1 MMHTAF
7 PNFTEEKRY
16 RLDTSVEA
24 KPLNQ
29 EEEYLC
35 DLGAA
40 ALLMPA
46 SLLQEYRLTRDG
58 LAGVQ
63 EGGRRSRGR
72 VSRQPETD

>member
-1 MMHTAF
+1 MIHKAF

-16 RLDTSVEA
+16 RLDATVES

-46 SLLQEYRLTRDG
+46 SLLDEYEIAKDG
-58 LAGVQ
+58 LKAGA
-63 EGGRRSRGR
+63 GSHKKRK
-72 VSRQPETD
+72 